1 VYAPNTDVTTN
12 ATSNRFTLIRGIRK
26 YELSNWLGNVQVV
39 ISDKKIPICNNSQTP
54 AYYEADVLS
63 AKDYYPFGMTM
74 TQRGFDGGSYK
85 FGFNG
90 QEKTDEISGNG
101 NHYTAEYWEM
111 DPRIARRWNT
121 DPVIKYH
128 ESPYAILGNNPI
140 WFADPLGSDTI
151 TFNKSSWSA
160 PAPKSGLD
168 GVQFPAPGGSSN
180 SIDVRVAEGKD
191 VFFYT
196 QSHTNYDEDGN
207 ATTTSSTQQFYPV
220 EDHKNGITETPYAFG
235 LLSYKDNDRLTLAKL
250 APTELLDYLAGKSTG
265 WDNLAYRG
273 AKALQSSYG
282 VFEFAKTISEVTVG
296 FGGFSLGTRS
306 LTALRTVRSGEIY
319 NFGAEAAMHMANP
332 GRRVPL
338 QLMDDVIRNTKGFAD
353 PQGSSALMYYSKMYR
368 NGKAYNLEI
377 LYDKASNSIWHFKY
391 K

>member
-1 VYAPNTDVTTN
+1 MIITFDDMMP
-12 ATSNRFTLIRGIRK
+12 ATPRNVLATITGEVDYVDTVGMGNWQYTRPQIRT
-26 YELSNWLGNVQVV
+26 VQ
-39 ISDKKIPICNNSQTP
+39 
-54 AYYEADVLS
+54 
-63 AKDYYPFGMTM
+63 DYYAFGMLKPDRTISAGEY
-74 TQRGFDGGSYK
+74 R

-90 QEKTDEISGNG
+90 QEKTDEISGSG

-168 GVQFPAPGGSSN
+168 NVQFKPLGGSSN

-191 VFFYT
+191 VFFYNQT
-196 QSHTNYDEDGN
+196 HTSYDEDGN

-220 EDHKNGITETPYAFG
+220 EDHKNGITETPYFFG

-250 APTELLDYLAGKSTG
+250 APTELLDYLADKNTG
-265 WDNLAYRG
+265 WDKMAFRG
-273 AKALQSSYG
+273 AKALQSTYG

-296 FGGFSLGTRS
+296 FGGFSLGARS
-306 LTALRTVRSGEIY
+306 LTALRTIRSGEIY
-319 NFGAEAAMHMANP
+319 NFGATAASHMANP
-332 GRRVPL
+332 ARRVPL
-338 QLMDDVIRNTKGFAD
+338 QLMDDVIRNTKGFPD
-353 PQGSSALMYYSKMYR
+353 PQGSSALMYYSKMYK